1 MVSILLKQ
9 SANQPVEVRSAT
21 FEIAYRL
28 PLGQTLSTWSSTDF
42 DSFVRKYSLLTISK
56 IKILSITIHYEDS
69 SNDQTN

>member
-9 SANQPVEVRSAT
+9 TTNQPVEVRSAT